1 MILIVLSKEKN
12 NNHKNIFMKAGI
24 RFLSVMVLSTLM
36 GTLSAQMGQGKGGQR
51 VQRTPEEI
59 AKTQVDWM
67 KTDLKLD
74 ETTQK
79 KVYDV
84 VLKYAKQSSEE
95 RQRLTAAGERDA
107 MRAKITEINA
117 ARDKELKV
125 ILGEKNYELF
135 KSKESERRQAM
146 MQQRQN

>member
-1 MILIVLSKEKN
+1 
-12 NNHKNIFMKAGI
+12 MKTGI
-24 RFLSVMVLSTLM
+24 RILSIIVFSFFM
-36 GTLSAQMGQGKGGQR
+36 GSLSAQQGQGGQGGQR
-51 VQRTPEEI
+51 VQRTPEET
-59 AKTQVDWM
+59 AKAQVEWM

-74 ETTQK
+74 EATQK

-95 RQRLTAAGERDA
+95 RQKLMAAGDRDA
-107 MRAKITEINA
+107 MRAKMTEITA

-125 ILGEKNYELF
+125 ILGDKNYELF
-135 KSKESERRQAM
+135 KTKEAERRQAM

>member
-1 MILIVLSKEKN
+1 
-12 NNHKNIFMKAGI
+12 MKAGI
-24 RFLSVMVLSTLM
+24 RFLSVIIFSTLM
-36 GTLSAQMGQGKGGQR
+36 GTLSAQMGQGQGGQR

-59 AKTQVDWM
+59 AKTQADWM

-74 ETTQK
+74 EATQK

-95 RQRLTAAGERDA
+95 RQKLMAAGDRDA
-107 MRAKITEINA
+107 MRAKMTEINA

-135 KSKESERRQAM
+135 KAKENERRQAM
-146 MQQRQN
+146 MKQRQN

>member
-1 MILIVLSKEKN
+1 
-12 NNHKNIFMKAGI
+12 MKAGI
-24 RFLSVMVLSTLM
+24 KFISVIILSLIM
-36 GTLSAQMGQGKGGQR
+36 GNLSAQQGQGQGGQR

-59 AKTQVDWM
+59 AKSQVEWM
-67 KTDLKLD
+67 KTDLKLN
-74 ETTQK
+74 ETTQT

-95 RQRLTAAGERDA
+95 RTKLMPAGDRDA
-107 MRAKITEINA
+107 IRAKMTEITA

-125 ILGEKNYELF
+125 ILGDKNFELF
-135 KSKESERRQAM
+135 KTKEAERRQAM

>member
-1 MILIVLSKEKN
+1 
-12 NNHKNIFMKAGI
+12 MKTGI
-24 RFLSVMVLSTLM
+24 RILSIIVFSFFM
-36 GTLSAQMGQGKGGQR
+36 GSLSAQQGQGQR

-59 AKTQVDWM
+59 AKTQVEWM

-74 ETTQK
+74 EATQK

-95 RQRLTAAGERDA
+95 RQKLMAAGDRDA
-107 MRAKITEINA
+107 MRAKMTEITA

-125 ILGEKNYELF
+125 ILGDKNYELF
-135 KSKESERRQAM
+135 KTKEAERRQAM